1 MTTYCDRIIRSAP
14 DIPKDKALRAL
25 RPWQNEV
32 QSTGESLTVAA
43 ETTPLTR
50 PETECVHAL
59 YARHVRQIEQI
70 IHRLHEREVKMNTRS
85 VLTVQDLQ
93 AEGYRLFRLA
103 LASSTHEYA
112 LSTHVHTVTYTR
124 LSNALRDARKRDS
137 SLDEATTE
145 GQKEPAASSYVP
157 ELPVDLDLAD
167 IAEELI
173 EDRPAKE
180 HRRLREVWR
189 RLRDPG

>member
-1 MTTYCDRIIRSAP
+1 MLTYCDRIISSAP

-32 QSTGESLTVAA
+32 QTTGESLTVAA
-43 ETTPLTR
+43 ENTPLTR
-50 PETECVHAL
+50 AETKCIHAL

-70 IHRLHEREVKMNTRS
+70 IHRLHDREVKMNSRS

-103 LASSTHEYA
+103 LASYTHEYA

-124 LSNALRDARKRDS
+124 MSNVLRDARKRDTT
-137 SLDEATTE
+137 LEEAASE
-145 GQKEPAASSYVP
+145 GQGEPPASTYVP
-157 ELPVDLDLAD
+157 ELPVGLDLAD
-167 IAEELI
+167 IAEEVI
-173 EDRPAKE
+173 DDRPPKE
-180 HRRLREVWR
+180 HRRLRTVWD
-189 RLRDPG
+189 RLRNPG